1 LAKEDLTMFDLSPLY
16 RSTVGFERLAEQFE
30 QMTNFETSYPPYNIE
45 RLSENEYRIAMAVA
59 GFAPDDLTIEVK
71 DQTLTVWNKEFEKAE
86 EKGDYLHQGIATRNF
101 KRGFELADHVKVTGA
116 EMENG
121 LLFITLKREEPEAMK
136 PWVVPIRKGLGMKPP
151 VEAKKAA

>member
-1 LAKEDLTMFDLSPLY
+1 
-16 RSTVGFERLAEQFE
+16 
-30 QMTNFETSYPPYNIE
+30 
-45 RLSENEYRIAMAVA
+45 MAVA

-86 EKGDYLHQGIATRNF
+86 EKGDYLHQGIAPRNF
-101 KRGFELADHVKVTGA
+101 KRCFELADHVKVMGA
-116 EMENG
+116 AMENG
-121 LLFITLKREEPEAMK
+121 LLFITLERGGPEAMK